1 MKISKLNIRYLWPL
15 LITVGLTGYQ
25 VIRIIVFINVYG
37 GIEHDGGWM
46 LSISR
51 SLAETGTYTT
61 LVSTIADPNVPGGIN
76 VDQKFDIQAPDGRVW
91 FFTGNGI
98 GPASI
103 IPDAVVLKLFG
114 SSFWAL
120 RAGPL
125 IFFTFFL
132 LLTAYLLYELAGLWA
147 IILFHAYL
155 FFYPHISIFLSYE
168 AMGEVPA
175 MVYIIW
181 AYLAFAA
188 ATLRQQRRSF
198 YFFLAG
204 LVISLALNA
213 KLITLWSISGIL
225 LWAGLLWLFGLIRQR
240 QLTTN
245 LSRTESS
252 VANIAVNYPA
262 NRVSLGE
269 LMWLGVGTASLV
281 VIWEFVH
288 LVVLTRLTNF
298 DLYLRHAQQRLTFI
312 LDDGSGVGLQI
323 HSGAEFFWDKFFILS
338 EVAHPARW
346 VTAILFIA
354 IFLGGLGLAWLWR
367 QQPWRQNILMPMWL
381 GWLANTAWF
390 VGLAKTGWARHF
402 WFGLVL
408 AMILL
413 CVIIVTLLRR
423 AVSCQLSAVS
433 CQQLAV
439 SEQQSPVSSLP
450 ISQSPNPSTSLRT
463 GLPSLIA
470 GAVLLTFVLWGFVIQ
485 PHVWGFFLPDVIV
498 PYWHEKQI
506 NNKYDASL
514 PWIIIPRQ
522 AQTEVVNYI
531 DQMPPEAH
539 IYYPGQHKAAE
550 ISPQTGRV
558 QLPLNRQPY
567 LEPHPDDI
575 VLIGPSLISPWK
587 DPVQRQDLRQ
597 LIQQQCPHPAIEN
610 DFYMVCPIRDNM
622 SQP

>member
-1 MKISKLNIRYLWPL
+1 MMTWTARSTLWL
-15 LITVGLTGYQ
+15 VLITMILIAYQ
-25 VIRIIVFINVYG
+25 LVRIIAFIDVYG

-61 LVSTIADPNVPGGIN
+61 LVSTIADPNVPGDIN
-76 VDQKFDIQAPDGRVW
+76 VDQKFDIQAADGRIW

-103 IPDAVVLKLFG
+103 IPDALALKLFG
-114 SSFWAL
+114 TGFWAL

-125 IFFTFFL
+125 IFFTLFL
-132 LLTAYLLYELAGLWA
+132 LLTAYLLYELAGIWA

-155 FFYPHISIFLSYE
+155 FFYPHLSIFLSYE

-175 MVYIIW
+175 MLYIIW

-188 ATLRQQRRSF
+188 VTLKPQRRPLH
-198 YFFLAG
+198 FFLAG

-240 QLTTN
+240 RMTPD
-245 LSRTESS
+245 LSYVEVAAGPS
-252 VANIAVNYPA
+252 VVDYPM
-262 NRVSLGE
+262 NKVSLGE
-269 LMWLGVGTASLV
+269 LIWLGLGTASLV
-281 VIWEFVH
+281 IVWELVH
-288 LVVLTRLTNF
+288 LIVLTSLTSF

-323 HSGAEFFWDKFFILS
+323 HSGPQFFWDKFFILS

-346 VTAILFIA
+346 VTALLFVA
-354 IFLGGLGLAWLWR
+354 IFLGGLSLAWLWR
-367 QQPWRQNILMPMWL
+367 RQPWRQNLLMPMWL

-390 VGLAKTGWARHF
+390 VGLAKTGWPRHF

-408 AMILL
+408 AILLL
-413 CVIIVTLLRR
+413 CVIIVTLLRIGVR
-423 AVSCQLSAVS
+423 GQGSGVREQGAGSNNRQSSIVNRQSSIGGQRSAVS
-433 CQQLAV
+433 GRLPAAGGLLLLA
-439 SEQQSPVSSLP
+439 L
-450 ISQSPNPSTSLRT
+450 
-463 GLPSLIA
+463 
-470 GAVLLTFVLWGFVIQ
+470 VLWGFAVQ
-485 PHVWGFFLPDVIV
+485 PHVWGFFLPDAIV

-506 NNKYDASL
+506 TNKYDASL

-531 DQMPPEAH
+531 NQLPPEAH
-539 IYYPGQHKAAE
+539 LYYPGQHKSAE
-550 ISPQTGRV
+550 IPPQTGRI
-558 QLPLNRQPY
+558 QLPLNRREY
-567 LEPHPDDI
+567 LPPNPADI

-587 DPVQRQDLRQ
+587 DPTQRRDLLELVRR
-597 LIQQQCPHPAIEN
+597 QCPNPAVQN
-610 DFYMVCPIRDNM
+610 DYYMICPIKDNL
-622 SQP
+622 PAE